1 MLPSG
6 LVLARRLTD
15 LRTSL
20 AAQGLDALV
29 VTHQPNLRYLVNHV
43 GSAGLAVV
51 THGGV
56 ELLVDARYTEA
67 VRSRQLFP
75 EACPGLQVRLVP
87 GSYDDARV
95 ECLRGLGDGAVG
107 FEARHVSVATYD
119 AWQNRLGPAAARLR
133 PTQRLIERARAV
145 KDEFE
150 IACLRR
156 AAAGLTAVADAA
168 FAALRPGASEHEVAG
183 VIESSLR
190 EGGYERPAFDVIVA
204 SGPNAALPHHRA
216 GPRRMDLGD
225 LVVLDFGGVLDGYC
239 SDLTRTVSVGP
250 PSEDA
255 RRVHAAVLRAQRAAI
270 AAVKPGVETSAVDRA
285 ARAVLESE
293 GLGEAF
299 GHGTG
304 HGLGLEV
311 HEEPRLARASTAGDS
326 TPSPLRA
333 GMVVTIEP
341 GAYLPGWGGVRIE
354 DDVVVTAGG
363 AELLTAVS
371 YDLQPC
377 GAGQQSGSA
386 WT

>member
-1 MLPSG
+1 M
-6 LVLARRLTD
+6 
-15 LRTSL
+15 
-20 AAQGLDALV
+20 
-29 VTHQPNLRYLVNHV
+29 
-43 GSAGLAVV
+43 
-51 THGGV
+51 
-56 ELLVDARYTEA
+56 
-67 VRSRQLFP
+67 
-75 EACPGLQVRLVP
+75 
-87 GSYDDARV
+87 
-95 ECLRGLGDGAVG
+95 
-107 FEARHVSVATYD
+107 
-119 AWQNRLGPAAARLR
+119 
-133 PTQRLIERARAV
+133 IERARAV

-150 IACLRR
+150 VGCLRR
-156 AAAGLTAVADAA
+156 AAAGLTAVAEAA
-168 FAALRPGASEHEVAG
+168 FAALRPGASEQEVAG

-216 GPRRMDLGD
+216 GPRRMELGD

-255 RRVHAAVLRAQRAAI
+255 RRVHAAVLQAQRAAI

-311 HEEPRLARASTAGDS
+311 HEEPRLARASTANDS
-326 TPSPLRA
+326 GPSPLRA

-354 DDVVVTAGG
+354 DDVAVTAGG

-377 GAGQQSGSA
+377 GADQQSKGA